1 MSSERQSLVELGVE
15 AVKEGYGFFIG
26 NTLSTLI
33 LAIGSIAI
41 ARLLGSENYGVYSL
55 SFIIPS
61 MLVLF
66 TSLGI
71 DQSLI
76 KYVSEYASKKLYSDI
91 RGMFQA
97 SLIFKLVMGATT
109 TIIIYL
115 LAESLASNLLNRP
128 YMTSLIKISSLLI
141 LFQALY
147 TLCSNFFIGFG
158 KASVAGALATL
169 QALVKVSLIIV
180 LLILGF
186 QTWGAVFGHVFGYV
200 VAAII
205 GLFIST
211 LMIRGRNSSDDPRP
225 KSQISFIKPLI
236 SYGLPLYASTIFTV
250 MAQQYN
256 NLVLARYASNAQV
269 GSYMAAMNLSMIIML
284 VSTPIATVLYPSFS
298 KIEVMGRDKLARA
311 FELAAKYS
319 ILLIAPTAMF
329 VSAFSENLVI
339 VVYGENFTSAI
350 PYLSLYAAFCSIIPL
365 LSVEMSYFN
374 GVGLPKKT
382 LTSTLISFLL
392 ILPLSPILAH
402 FLNVIG
408 VIFAIIIAQLAS
420 MIYATNF
427 IIKKEMISFNGHQ
440 ILKIYLASLASAAIS
455 LMAMRIV
462 SLHVLSSLIIGGILF
477 LTFYVTFIALL
488 KILDEGDY
496 YNLSEILGRLRFV
509 GRLAKVIISYMR
521 LIDERFRRSRK
532 A

>member
-15 AVKEGYGFFIG
+15 AVKEGYGLFIG

-33 LAIGSIAI
+33 LAIGSIVI

-76 KYVSEYASKKLYSDI
+76 KYVSEYSSKKLYSSI

-97 SLIFKLVMGATT
+97 SLLFKLVVGATT
-109 TIIIYL
+109 TIMIYL
-115 LAESLASNLLNRP
+115 LAEPLASNLLNRP
-128 YMTSLIKISSLLI
+128 YMSSLIKISSLLI

-158 KASVAGALATL
+158 KASMAGALATL

-211 LMIRGRNSSDDPRP
+211 LMIRGKKGFNEHRP
-225 KSQISFIKPLI
+225 VPQISFIKPLI

-284 VSTPIATVLYPSFS
+284 VSTPIATILYPSFS
-298 KIEVMGRDKLARA
+298 KIEVIGRDRLARA
-311 FELAAKYS
+311 FELAVRYS
-319 ILLIAPTAMF
+319 ILLIAPTAIF

-339 VVYGENFTSAI
+339 IVYGKTFTSAI
-350 PYLSLYAAFCSIIPL
+350 PYLFLYAAFCSIIPL

-382 LTSTLISFLL
+382 LTSTIISFLL

-402 FLNVIG
+402 FLSVIG
-408 VIFAIIIAQLAS
+408 VILAIIIAKLAAI
-420 MIYATNF
+420 IYATNF
-427 IIKKEMISFNGHQ
+427 IVKKEMIRFNVHQ

-455 LMAMRIV
+455 LMIARVIP
-462 SLHVLSSLIIGGILF
+462 LHALSSLIIGGILF
-477 LTFYVTFIALL
+477 LTLYVTFIALF
-488 KILDEGDY
+488 KTLDEGDY
-496 YNLSEILGRLRFV
+496 YNLSEILGGLRFV
-509 GRLAKVIISYMR
+509 GRLAEVIISYMR
-521 LIDERFRRSRK
+521 FIDGRFRRSRK